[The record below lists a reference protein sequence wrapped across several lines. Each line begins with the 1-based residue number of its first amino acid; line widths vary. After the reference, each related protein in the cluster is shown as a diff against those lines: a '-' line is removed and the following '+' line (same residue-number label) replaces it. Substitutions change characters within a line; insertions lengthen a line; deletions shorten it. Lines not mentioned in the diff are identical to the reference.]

1 MKETIKEEEDLTIK
15 FLYDTFLGRILL
27 LFITRVTFSKII
39 TNFLDSRYSIILIK
53 PFIKKY
59 NIDTSLY
66 ENKKYKSFNEY
77 FIRNKKEEYI
87 NIDKNINDL
96 ISPCDC
102 KLSAYNVK
110 DNIFKV
116 KHVSYNLELLL
127 KDKSL
132 AEEYKNDYVIVC
144 RLSPDNYHRYCY
156 IDNGYHINNK
166 KIRGKLDTV
175 RPEIVGKEKVYV
187 TNSRSYT
194 VLNTDNFGK
203 VIQVEVGALM
213 VGKIK
218 NNYKEHE
225 FTKGEE
231 KGYFKYGGS
240 TIILLVKKDKVKIDN
255 YLINNTKNGYETII
269 NIGDKIGVK
278 KDN

>member
-1 MKETIKEEEDLTIK
+1 MKETIKEEEDLIIK

-156 IDNGYHINNK
+156 IDNGYHINNNK
-166 KIRGKLDTV
+166 Q
-175 RPEIVGKEKVYV
+175 
-187 TNSRSYT
+187 
-194 VLNTDNFGK
+194 NF
-203 VIQVEVGALM
+203 
-213 VGKIK
+213 
-218 NNYKEHE
+218 
-225 FTKGEE
+225 F
-231 KGYFKYGGS
+231 
-240 TIILLVKKDKVKIDN
+240 
-255 YLINNTKNGYETII
+255 
-269 NIGDKIGVK
+269 
-278 KDN
+278 

>member
-1 MKETIKEEEDLTIK
+1 MKQIVKEEDNLIIK
-15 FLYDTFLGRILL
+15 FLYDTFFGRVVL
-27 LFITRVTFSKII
+27 LFITRITFSKII
-39 TNFLDSRYSIILIK
+39 TSFLDSRYSLILIK

-59 NIDTSLY
+59 NINTKLY
-66 ENKKYKSFNEY
+66 ENKKYKSFNDF
-77 FIRNKKEEYI
+77 FIRNKKDEYI
-87 NIDKNINDL
+87 NIDKNKNDL

-102 KLSAYNVK
+102 KLTAYNVK
-110 DNIFKV
+110 NASFKV
-116 KHVSYNLELLL
+116 KHVLYNIESLL
-127 KDKSL
+127 KNKEL
-132 AEEYKNDYVIVC
+132 AKEYKNDYVVIC

-156 IDNGYHINNK
+156 IDSGFHKQNK
-166 KIRGKLDTV
+166 KIRGKLNTV
-175 RPEIVGKEKVYV
+175 RPEIVGKKKVYI

-194 VLNTDNFGK
+194 ILNTDNFGK
-203 VIQVEVGALM
+203 IIQVEVGALM

-240 TIILLVKKDKVKIDN
+240 TIILLVKKENVKIDN
-255 YLINNTKNGYETII
+255 YLINNTKKGYETII

-278 KDN
+278 K

>member
-1 MKETIKEEEDLTIK
+1 MKETIKEEEDLIIK

-59 NIDTSLY
+59 
-66 ENKKYKSFNEY
+66 KSFNEY

-110 DNIFKV
+110 DNILKV

-156 IDNGYHINNK
+156 IDNGYHINNN